1 MTSRTLIVA
10 ACFAALAAGCQARK
24 TSTHARAEPKPQT
37 QEEMDREGETLG
49 EAADEAAEETRDAAN
64 ATVAETKR
72 AARNA
77 AEATRDAADDTL
89 READR
94 AEDTVLGE
102 NEKLPPEPGVDMP
115 ETGETPNPDEDATAE
130 VPAPA
135 LGTEVTAR
143 VENIDRKQ
151 SHVVFTVQDDISEIR
166 LQSGKEIKVPF
177 NDLRLLT
184 GMEKEKAIKVLEG
197 ADNLKVRVLGVGDA
211 MRIVEIEVPEQEE
224 ELSPV
229 RGEEKT
235 F

>member
-10 ACFAALAAGCQARK
+10 ACFALAAGCQARK

-49 EAADEAAEETRDAAN
+49 EAADDAAEKTREAAN
-64 ATVAETKR
+64 ATVDEAER
-72 AARNA
+72 AAENT

-89 READR
+89 AETDR
-94 AEDTVLGE
+94 AEDTVIGE
-102 NEKLPPEPGVDMP
+102 NETLPPEPGVDMP
-115 ETGETPNPDEDATAE
+115 ETGEETPDPDEDATAE

-184 GMEKEKAIKVLEG
+184 GMEKDKAIEVLEA
-197 ADNLKVRVLGVGDA
+197 ADSLKVRVLGVGDA
-211 MRIVEIEVPEQEE
+211 MRIVEIEIPEE
-224 ELSPV
+224 ELKPV
-229 RGEEKT
+229 RGEEKR